1 MPPDLIGNYNKDINI
16 ELDGVKKHLET
27 SFLFTRE
34 GGLFRVDEYV
44 LNGGVYHYYLDI
56 YSIGCS
62 EPDVYL
68 DFGTDLDDQGIR
80 HDDIVQNLLSLN
92 MEDERRTKKIG
103 RVAYK
108 DMLLQD
114 NGFVLSAKQIKSV
127 VIDEDYRAAG
137 LARNIYKTLTMKY
150 EYIVC
155 DNTQSISGGSLW
167 ASSILSIGEVR
178 IYDTRLNAFV
188 DVLAKEGKGIG
199 GLIPW
204 SCQTLTAKQIVEWGR
219 SFNPDSCHHIV
230 NVLNKDALY

>member
-1 MPPDLIGNYNKDINI
+1 M
-16 ELDGVKKHLET
+16 
-27 SFLFTRE
+27 
-34 GGLFRVDEYV
+34 
-44 LNGGVYHYYLDI
+44 
-56 YSIGCS
+56 
-62 EPDVYL
+62 
-68 DFGTDLDDQGIR
+68 R

-108 DMLLQD
+108 HMLLQD

-137 LARNIYKTLTMKY
+137 LARNIYKTLTMKH

-178 IYDTRLNAFV
+178 IYDARLNAFV